1 MHSGKTF
8 DRGIEV
14 IQSQQGG
21 IMNELTAEQVEAQLA
36 VGASEIETSRPIG
49 VAKK

>member
-14 IQSQQGG
+14 IQSQQG